1 MALLTQVTV
10 LLLLACMSQQLVLI
24 SCQKAQG
31 RRGRAAARGRDRH
44 RGQKEGRHPKSVG
57 PLPVR
62 GELVAKDKSQC
73 TWVATGE
80 ELLTLSVTCRNGG
93 RRFSCEYVARPSAC
107 PRYASDSG
115 LYWKQIARALKKQ
128 KKLCQDGGAAVRAG
142 VCRKAPGDAHFRMA
156 VPPPSPHPGPS
167 PHPRPATVKVCK
179 PDNKKLAEEYCSDS
193 WSSFCTF
200 FFAMVQ
206 NDDC

>member
-1 MALLTQVTV
+1 MALLTHVTV

-24 SCQKAQG
+24 SCQG
-31 RRGRAAARGRDRH
+31 RRGRAAGRGRERD
-44 RGQKEGRHPKSVG
+44 RGQKEGRQHPKSVG

-73 TWVATGE
+73 TWVATGQ
-80 ELLTLSVTCRNGG
+80 ELLTLSVTCRNGD
-93 RRFSCEYVARPSAC
+93 RRFSCEYVAKPAAC
-107 PRYASDSG
+107 PQYASNPR
-115 LYWKQIARALKKQ
+115 LYWKQIGRALKKQ
-128 KKLCQDGGAAVRAG
+128 RKLCRDGGAAVRAG

-156 VPPPSPHPGPS
+156 APPPSPNS
-167 PHPRPATVKVCK
+167 RPATVKACK

-200 FFAMVQ
+200 FFVMVQ